1 MTEEARPENL
11 DRILQIKVPI
21 TVVLAEKQ
29 MTLEEVYNLSPGSV
43 IEFERHYQQFLD
55 LRVNNKLVARGETI
69 TVREK
74 FGLRV
79 REVGSLQETIKSLG
93 AF

>member
-1 MTEEARPENL
+1 MSAPNL
-11 DRILQIKVPI
+11 ERLLRIPVPV
-21 TVVLAEKQ
+21 TVVLAEKK
-29 MTLEEVYNLSPGSV
+29 MPYSEVLNLSPGSV
-43 IEFERHYQQFLD
+43 IEFERHHQQLLD
-55 LRVNNKLVARGETI
+55 LRVNNKPIARGETV

-79 REVGSLQETIKSLG
+79 REIGDVKDTIKSLG

>member
-1 MTEEARPENL
+1 MTIPPENL
-11 DRILQIKVPI
+11 ERILKIRLPV
-21 TVVLAEKQ
+21 TVVLAERQ
-29 MTLEEVYNLSPGSV
+29 MSMEEILNLSPGSV
-43 IEFERHYQQFLD
+43 IEFDRHHQQFLD
-55 LRVNNKLVARGETI
+55 LLVNNRPLARGETV

-79 REVGSLQETIKSLG
+79 REIGDVKETIKSLG

>member
-1 MTEEARPENL
+1 MATSPENL
-11 DRILQIKVPI
+11 ERILKIRLPV
-21 TVVLAEKQ
+21 TVVLAERQ
-29 MTLEEVYNLSPGSV
+29 MNMEEILNLSPGSV
-43 IEFERHYQQFLD
+43 IEFERHHQQFLD
-55 LRVNNKLVARGETI
+55 LLINNKPVARGETV

-79 REVGSLQETIKSLG
+79 REIGEIKDMIKSLG

>member
-1 MTEEARPENL
+1 MSELPANL
-11 DRILQIKVPI
+11 DRILKIKIPV
-21 TVVLAEKQ
+21 TVVLAERK
-29 MTLEEVYNLSPGSV
+29 MTMEEIQVLSPGSV
-43 IEFERHYQQFLD
+43 IEFDRHYQQLLD
-55 LRVNNKLVARGETI
+55 LYVNNRPVARGETV

-79 REVGSLQETIKSLG
+79 REVGALQETIRSLG